1 MLALWCYGEVMRSI
15 FPWLVISVLILM
27 VFVMFTYKERSGR
40 YPDVDIPSYSNHRK
54 VVELFS
60 HEQYDTI

>member
-1 MLALWCYGEVMRSI
+1 MCSI
-15 FPWLVISVLILM
+15 FPCLVISVLVLM